1 MNKFS
6 DGVIRA
12 IVEQKKEVY
21 NPVYF
26 YGEPLRVIETLE
38 YLIEKYRPKH
48 PEAVVKHLAARQYTE
63 QLIKSLANGDIERL
77 RCGFSDCDMLIFE
90 RIDDIAGMMMTMQE
104 FYGLFD
110 RLWESGKQ
118 IVLTAAVP
126 PKEIAE
132 LEERIIT
139 QLESGII
146 CNVDEIY

>member
-1 MNKFS
+1 
-6 DGVIRA
+6 
-12 IVEQKKEVY
+12 
-21 NPVYF
+21 
-26 YGEPLRVIETLE
+26 
-38 YLIEKYRPKH
+38 
-48 PEAVVKHLAARQYTE
+48 
-63 QLIKSLANGDIERL
+63 
-77 RCGFSDCDMLIFE
+77 
-90 RIDDIAGMMMTMQE
+90 MMMTMQE

-118 IVLTAAVP
+118 IVLTASVP